1 MFKVSQK
8 YLAIKLLCNSYK
20 YQTEVTDLDVSYP
33 SLTTRGYHP
42 GFLFVIGGPVCICP
56 SHLSGP

>member
-33 SLTTRGYHP
+33 SL
-42 GFLFVIGGPVCICP
+42 
-56 SHLSGP
+56 